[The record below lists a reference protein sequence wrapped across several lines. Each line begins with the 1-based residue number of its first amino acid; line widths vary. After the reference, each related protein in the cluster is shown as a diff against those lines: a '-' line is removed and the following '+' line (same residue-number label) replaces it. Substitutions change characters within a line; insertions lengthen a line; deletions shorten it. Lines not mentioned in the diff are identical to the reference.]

1 MGNGDHIVIPK
12 SILKRFIGKDKKVM
26 SLNLKSGK
34 IKKDFPDSIFTESNY
49 YFDDVDKYI
58 KDKSETI
65 IGNLYHSIKQNNNE
79 FKIDD
84 ILNMKNVFVL
94 QHFRNRSF
102 IGNLGVQHPH
112 LKNIFHNLALKSLI
126 NSYLDNAGGID
137 NNIDIELKEIY
148 EYIENIYMD
157 FTPGFLLLKNTE
169 RTLVL
174 PSSQFCFL
182 TYKGYKTYLYTI
194 APDVALT
201 WVNYP
206 QKKEFEYAET
216 NEDNTVEKLNSLIIA
231 EELEDNTDNMI
242 FGLEDELE
250 RISNKL
256 K

>member
-1 MGNGDHIVIPK
+1 M
-12 SILKRFIGKDKKVM
+12 
-26 SLNLKSGK
+26 
-34 IKKDFPDSIFTESNY
+34 
-49 YFDDVDKYI
+49 
-58 KDKSETI
+58 
-65 IGNLYHSIKQNNNE
+65 
-79 FKIDD
+79 
-84 ILNMKNVFVL
+84 
-94 QHFRNRSF
+94 
-102 IGNLGVQHPH
+102 
-112 LKNIFHNLALKSLI
+112 
-126 NSYLDNAGGID
+126 
-137 NNIDIELKEIY
+137 
-148 EYIENIYMD
+148 
-157 FTPGFLLLKNTE
+157 
-169 RTLVL
+169 
-174 PSSQFCFL
+174 